1 MAIREGVWALV
12 AMRTVMEDS
21 LPQGGVYVF
30 EDDTETILA
39 LGPGIAQDDLSS
51 LVEGIERRASEQV
64 YQVPSVATRI
74 VPEPLEGLCD
84 AYDELRSDL
93 ADGGN
98 CEAFV
103 VLARNYIDT
112 HYWNPDLC
120 LEHAAAELQIS
131 AGYLSRLMKR
141 ETGFSFVEYLNRIRV
156 KKATLLMSD
165 PSAKA
170 FEVAERVGYRSQHYF
185 SRAFKKVTG
194 NSPTDFRKR
203 SVAMAVR
210 VRWVTAIAVLF
221 VATFFASCSQN
232 ARGSGMRYLV
242 GFSQANLTEPWR
254 IEMTEEV
261 KAEAARDP
269 DMKIIYTDAAD
280 STSRQIDD
288 VRRLMEYGID
298 LMIIS
303 PTDSHELT
311 PVVREVYSKIPVI
324 VLDRAVEGFDYSLFI
339 GPDNE
344 RLGREAGGVISELLG
359 TRNGTILEIQG
370 RSGSPPTLSRS
381 QGLREVLAK
390 HPNIK
395 IVDTIVAD
403 WLRDTA
409 EDTVAQHIR
418 VIPNIDV
425 IFAQNDAMALGAWRA
440 TQVAGR
446 RGIKFIGIDG
456 LPGPTGGIELV
467 RKGVLSATFTCPTG
481 GKEAVIYARDLLLK
495 KEGIPKRI
503 FLRPLKVTP
512 EVLSQGRRLIP
523 ATAGPAKD
531 SQPPYS
537 ARLRPS
543 GFRERMAGSQYQ
555 VHQVRGGKSRHRFAF
570 RRRKA
575 ASRK

>member
-1 MAIREGVWALV
+1 MWKVLIADDEPKIRRGLKTLLGRCGDDLQVVCEAEDGEMAYEMAIKHEPDLLLIDVRMPFRDGLDLIAGLNTALPGRIIIIVSGHDEFEYAQAAVKLQVFDYILKPVDAASFIAVVRKAKAELESRREAGKYAAWAREQLDRNLPVLRERFLKDWVGGSLSRTEALEGVAFLKMTLAAPATLFAARFAEREGFGATSGYGGDKGRRLALV

-194 NSPTDFRKR
+194 NSPTDFRK
-203 SVAMAVR
+203 
-210 VRWVTAIAVLF
+210 
-221 VATFFASCSQN
+221 
-232 ARGSGMRYLV
+232 
-242 GFSQANLTEPWR
+242 
-254 IEMTEEV
+254 
-261 KAEAARDP
+261 
-269 DMKIIYTDAAD
+269 
-280 STSRQIDD
+280 
-288 VRRLMEYGID
+288 
-298 LMIIS
+298 
-303 PTDSHELT
+303 
-311 PVVREVYSKIPVI
+311 
-324 VLDRAVEGFDYSLFI
+324 
-339 GPDNE
+339 
-344 RLGREAGGVISELLG
+344 
-359 TRNGTILEIQG
+359 
-370 RSGSPPTLSRS
+370 
-381 QGLREVLAK
+381 
-390 HPNIK
+390 
-395 IVDTIVAD
+395 
-403 WLRDTA
+403 
-409 EDTVAQHIR
+409 
-418 VIPNIDV
+418 
-425 IFAQNDAMALGAWRA
+425 GA
-440 TQVAGR
+440 
-446 RGIKFIGIDG
+446 
-456 LPGPTGGIELV
+456 
-467 RKGVLSATFTCPTG
+467 
-481 GKEAVIYARDLLLK
+481 
-495 KEGIPKRI
+495 
-503 FLRPLKVTP
+503 
-512 EVLSQGRRLIP
+512 
-523 ATAGPAKD
+523 
-531 SQPPYS
+531 
-537 ARLRPS
+537 
-543 GFRERMAGSQYQ
+543 
-555 VHQVRGGKSRHRFAF
+555 
-570 RRRKA
+570 
-575 ASRK
+575 